1 MTFSKSIFCP
11 FSKYSDIFQK
21 PNTGVHQY
29 RLFDVALV
37 DYITTI
43 ILSFFL
49 TKVTNI
55 PIELSTII
63 LFSLG
68 IILHIL
74 FGVNTNFNKYFNI
87 SC

>member
-1 MTFSKSIFCP
+1 MTFCP
-11 FSKYSDIFQK
+11 FSKYSDIFGN

-37 DYITTI
+37 DYVSTI
-43 ILSFFL
+43 IVSFFL

-63 LFSLG
+63 LFTLG

-87 SC
+87 IC